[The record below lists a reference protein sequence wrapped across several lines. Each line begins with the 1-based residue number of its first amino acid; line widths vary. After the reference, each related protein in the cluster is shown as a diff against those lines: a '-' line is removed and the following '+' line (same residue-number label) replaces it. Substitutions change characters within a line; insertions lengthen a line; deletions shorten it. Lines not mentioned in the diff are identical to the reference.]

1 MGVKTK
7 YIEWIAQNVTTYND
21 LNICHTVNDNSIILL
36 LAITTIQ
43 IRQTVY
49 CVHYLSASEMTYI
62 VSSGALN
69 STHYYYYSHARQIYK
84 QFSQTICCRVET
96 KNKKL

>member
-49 CVHYLSASEMTYI
+49 CVHYLSRETD
-62 VSSGALN
+62 L
-69 STHYYYYSHARQIYK
+69 
-84 QFSQTICCRVET
+84 QTIFPD
-96 KNKKL
+96 NMLPSWN